1 MKLMNLMTVHGLW
14 QYMVYFNDAK
24 NYLAD
29 QPALFSDEARVAEA
43 AAVAQKLRK
52 SSVCRMASANLLC
65 FFTEKF
71 APFPLVFMRCVS
83 SSG

>member
-1 MKLMNLMTVHGLW
+1 MTVHGLW

-52 SSVCRMASANLLC
+52 SSVWPQPTFCVFLL
-65 FFTEKF
+65 KSLL
-71 APFPLVFMRCVS
+71 PFP
-83 SSG
+83 

>member
-1 MKLMNLMTVHGLW
+1 MNLMTVHGLW

-52 SSVCRMASANLLC
+52 SSVWPRSIFCD
-65 FFTEKF
+65 FFTENF
-71 APFPLVFMRCVS
+71 PPFSLGYMRCVNS
-83 SSG
+83 FG

>member
-1 MKLMNLMTVHGLW
+1 MTVHGLW

-52 SSVCRMASANLLC
+52 SSVWPQSTFCD
-65 FFTEKF
+65 FFTENF
-71 APFPLVFMRCVS
+71 PPFSLGCMRCVS
-83 SSG
+83 PFGWSENR

>member
-1 MKLMNLMTVHGLW
+1 MNLMTVHGLW

-52 SSVCRMASANLLC
+52 SSVWPRSTFVIFLLKT
-65 FFTEKF
+65 FL
-71 APFPLVFMRCVS
+71 PFL
-83 SSG
+83 